1 MTFSTSMELNCV
13 RIGELLS
20 MAAMAGSFYL
30 TPSVLHG
37 LHSSMSLNFEIMKF
51 ACVWLKEMM
60 M

>member
-1 MTFSTSMELNCV
+1 
-13 RIGELLS
+13 
-20 MAAMAGSFYL
+20 MAAMVGSFYL

-60 M
+60 I